1 MATRIQRAAGT
12 VEDAVE
18 SLADNLSERLG
29 DRLPALAEAL
39 GDRFP
44 ALSEALG
51 DRFPALGRRQRHASD
66 DAWAFV
72 SGLLFGALVAGVAA
86 VFLAPTDG
94 RTLRARLVERFN
106 TLLGY
111 EAPSPEP
118 IADSVAVSPSSTADS
133 AETAGMPAASAA
145 SASAVT
151 ETVVVRPPAGP
162 LVVTETT
169 SDVRPVVSP
178 PAAE

>member
-12 VEDAVE
+12 IEETVE
-18 SLADNLSERLG
+18 SLADNLGERLG
-29 DRLPALAEAL
+29 DRLPALADAL

-51 DRFPALGRRQRHASD
+51 DRFPALMRRRRHASD
-66 DAWAFV
+66 DAQAFI
-72 SGLLFGALVAGVAA
+72 SGLLFGALMAGVAA

-111 EAPSPEP
+111 EAPPAEP
-118 IADSVAVSPSSTADS
+118 IADSTVVTSSSMADTPDTVAVGVPRVDV
-133 AETAGMPAASAA
+133 AE
-145 SASAVT
+145 
-151 ETVVVRPPAGP
+151 
-162 LVVTETT
+162 
-169 SDVRPVVSP
+169 
-178 PAAE
+178 